1 MASCVVQRKWAT
13 FAPNGEE
20 NMQYDL
26 TVTQNPSG
34 LVYFRVYSKETGD
47 CKCVFSIDPKD
58 GSLET
63 ATGDEEFTG
72 YSIIGELV

>member
-1 MASCVVQRKWAT
+1 VLFRS
-13 FAPNGEE
+13 
-20 NMQYDL
+20 
-26 TVTQNPSG
+26 
-34 LVYFRVYSKETGD
+34 VYEKGTD
-47 CKCVFSIDPKD
+47 NCKCVFSIDPKD